1 MTQLLK
7 QCGWFKDSAHPRQE
21 TIKDM
26 TRAMIGKD
34 CCSWSVAKVTSKSLQ
49 LHELHHI
56 RLLCHLLSPRI
67 CSNSCPLSW
76 WCYLT
81 ISSSVALFSSCPQSF
96 PTSVSF
102 PVSQFL
108 ASGGQS
114 IDTSASASVLPMH
127 IQGWFLLGLTS
138 WSYCCS
144 RDSQESSPAPQFKSI
159 NFWCSAF
166 FMVQLSHLYVTTW
179 KTIAL
184 TLWTFIGKA
193 F

>member
-114 IDTSASASVLPMH
+114 TGASASAISPSNDYSGLISFRMDWLDLLA
-127 IQGWFLLGLTS
+127 IQGTLMSLLQHHSLI
-138 WSYCCS
+138 
-144 RDSQESSPAPQFKSI
+144 PIK
-159 NFWCSAF
+159 
-166 FMVQLSHLYVTTW
+166 
-179 KTIAL
+179 
-184 TLWTFIGKA
+184 
-193 F
+193 

>member
-114 IDTSASASVLPMH
+114 CNTKNLIIPILPKRKE
-127 IQGWFLLGLTS
+127 FLDAFEL
-138 WSYCCS
+138 WSQRRLL
-144 RDSQESSPAPQFKSI
+144 RDPY
-159 NFWCSAF
+159 
-166 FMVQLSHLYVTTW
+166 L
-179 KTIAL
+179 
-184 TLWTFIGKA
+184 
-193 F
+193 